1 MKNNASISFFS
12 SFLRACFDSALL
24 STEGILHLSRIL
36 MSKPYAWLVSASDIS
51 KRLVR
56 AASRNS
62 RLIRARSTDK
72 WALCFPTVNPKRT
85 ITLFSVFN
93 GDKEK

>member
-51 KRLVR
+51 EWQRNVFSFGADKTAPNSADFIKRKLRGSPLCLMVMLT
-56 AASRNS
+56 APSAVIASN
-62 RLIRARSTDK
+62 
-72 WALCFPTVNPKRT
+72 
-85 ITLFSVFN
+85 
-93 GDKEK
+93 